1 MWKNLYNFN
10 FALFFSC
17 PAGIQFSDPDVTG
30 GVESK
35 MLTVFLLMVFFNY
48 LCVQNFGI
56 YTTRKVLLETF
67 PTLLSTPKYFTY
79 LHRIL
84 KLYCC
89 WAELKVEDFFLWYKY
104 TNSLVNVDSFY
115 TNFQKSPIPQLT
127 RETEIPS
134 LTWISFSLY

>member
-1 MWKNLYNFN
+1 MLSNAGQLKKKNVKKICTISILRF
-10 FALFFSC
+10 FFSC

-56 YTTRKVLLETF
+56 YTTRKVLLEIF

-89 WAELKVEDFFLWYKY
+89 WAELKVEDFFL
-104 TNSLVNVDSFY
+104 
-115 TNFQKSPIPQLT
+115 
-127 RETEIPS
+127 
-134 LTWISFSLY
+134 

>member
-1 MWKNLYNFN
+1 MGKVQRTSLLVVKYWTIEKKLYNFN

-35 MLTVFLLMVFFNY
+35 MLTVFLLMFFFNY

-56 YTTRKVLLETF
+56 YTTRKVLLEIF

-79 LHRIL
+79 R
-84 KLYCC
+84 
-89 WAELKVEDFFLWYKY
+89 
-104 TNSLVNVDSFY
+104 
-115 TNFQKSPIPQLT
+115 T
-127 RETEIPS
+127 RAVITRS
-134 LTWISFSLY
+134 